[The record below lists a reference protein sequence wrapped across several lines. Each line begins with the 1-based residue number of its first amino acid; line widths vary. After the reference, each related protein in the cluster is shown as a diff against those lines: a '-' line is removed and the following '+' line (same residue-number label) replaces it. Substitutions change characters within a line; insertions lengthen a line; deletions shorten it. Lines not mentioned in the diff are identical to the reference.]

1 MRSEESKK
9 EEGRRI
15 NRPAKKTERGRRLKT
30 VPLRGRKLK
39 RENGRRRL
47 DDEHGSASRTRTK
60 YHAELHRKYKEAKA
74 DLEENDDEKEG
85 ELFDALQKKYV
96 ELLMEKVKE
105 NSQAAA
111 ATKAATATAT
121 ATAAG

>member
-1 MRSEESKK
+1 MMNMEV
-9 EEGRRI
+9 
-15 NRPAKKTERGRRLKT
+15 PAEQELNIMQT
-30 VPLRGRKLK
+30 
-39 RENGRRRL
+39 
-47 DDEHGSASRTRTK
+47 
-60 YHAELHRKYKEAKA
+60 LHRKYKEAKA

-121 ATAAG
+121 ATATAAG